1 MKKPV
6 RLRYTVEDDCYKLAS
21 PIYTLQDVLM
31 VYITTSRPSVG
42 MVISADTNSCIKVL
56 TGYDDVE
63 VKKKVKIYIKEEQ
76 GIQFADEVRKAIK

>member
-6 RLRYTVEDDCYKLAS
+6 RLRYTVENDCYKLAS

-42 MVISADTNSCIKVL
+42 MVISEDTKS
-56 TGYDDVE
+56 
-63 VKKKVKIYIKEEQ
+63 
-76 GIQFADEVRKAIK
+76 